1 MHKFFRL
8 VKPSPVKLR
17 SFSFSSSVS
26 AASIRYSIKRR
37 NSDNAF
43 SISGTVR
50 EQYTSFR
57 LVGKN
62 YGFPLGRVM
71 HGGGFSYLLVRND

>member
-1 MHKFFRL
+1 MGDNQDFNHTSGCMHKFFRL
-8 VKPSPVKLR
+8 VNPSPVKLR

-50 EQYTSFR
+50 EQ
-57 LVGKN
+57 
-62 YGFPLGRVM
+62 
-71 HGGGFSYLLVRND
+71 